1 MKEFLD
7 RIKDQT
13 KNFVEEVKEKNKGN
27 RTELMLMGGFVLAFL
42 ALSVPEAVKEASSG
56 QVQTD
61 GGQEESAEAVA
72 GEGSHGDDI
81 DAAAGDAANQKM
93 QKMMVLARKT
103 ALMKTA
109 DQIVPV
115 KETI

>member
-1 MKEFLD
+1 MKKFLD

-61 GGQEESAEAVA
+61 GGQEKALTGMTVMQRP
-72 GEGSHGDDI
+72 GMPM
-81 DAAAGDAANQKM
+81 ANQKM
-93 QKMMVLARKT
+93 QKMMILARKT

>member
-1 MKEFLD
+1 MKKFLD

-61 GGQEESAEAVA
+61 GGQEESAEKALTGMTVMQRP
-72 GEGSHGDDI
+72 GMPM
-81 DAAAGDAANQKM
+81 ANQKM
-93 QKMMVLARKT
+93 QKMMILARKT

>member
-1 MKEFLD
+1 MKKFLD

-72 GEGSHGDDI
+72 GESSHWADMLMQ
-81 DAAAGDAANQKM
+81 AAGDADGNRKCEDDDTGQKDGTE
-93 QKMMVLARKT
+93 Q
-103 ALMKTA
+103 TA
-109 DQIVPV
+109 DQMV